1 MIDHP
6 IVDAHVHLADPAR
19 FDYPWMAG
27 APSLKRRILPDDLT
41 AAASP
46 YAIDR
51 FVFVEVDVGS
61 PQQVA
66 EAQWVSSLAKSD
78 PRLQGM
84 VACVELERGR
94 AVEAELDAMAALPE
108 LRGIRRLI
116 QTQPDPD
123 FCVQPGFL
131 EGLKVLAERDL
142 VFDICV
148 LHHQMKAVIE
158 MVRRS
163 PDVRFVLDHIG
174 KPGIK
179 EGLKEPW
186 WSEIET
192 LAGFENVWCKISGV
206 VTEADHQAWT
216 REEVRPYIER
226 TIECFGFD
234 RVMYGGDWHVVELA
248 APYPTWVEVVDWAVS
263 GASADERRK
272 LFRDNAI
279 AFYRLD
285 G

>member
-19 FDYPWMAG
+19 FTYPWMDA
-27 APSLKRRILPDDLT
+27 APSLKRPVLPADFSV
-41 AAASP
+41 AAAP
-46 YAIDR
+46 YVIDR
-51 FVFVEVDVGS
+51 FVFVEVDVAS
-61 PQQVA
+61 PQQRA
-66 EAQWVSSLAKSD
+66 EAEWVASLAKAD
-78 PRLQGM
+78 PRLQGI
-84 VACVELERGR
+84 VAAAEIEKGA
-94 AVEAELDAMAALPE
+94 AVADDLDALAAIA
-108 LRGIRRLI
+108 GVKGVRRLI
-116 QTQPDPD
+116 QNQPDPD
-123 FCVQPGFL
+123 FCLKPGFR
-131 EGLKVLAERDL
+131 EGLALLAARDL
-142 VFDICV
+142 SFDICV
-148 LHHQMKAVIE
+148 LHHQLGAVIE
-158 MVRRS
+158 MVRRA
-163 PDVRFVLDHIG
+163 PNVRFVLDHIG

-179 EGLKEPW
+179 AGLKEPW

-192 LAGFENVWCKISGV
+192 LAGFDNVWCKISGV

-216 REEVRPYIER
+216 REEVRPFIER

-248 APYPTWVEVVDWAVS
+248 TPYPNWVELVDWVVED
-263 GASADERRK
+263 ASRHERKR